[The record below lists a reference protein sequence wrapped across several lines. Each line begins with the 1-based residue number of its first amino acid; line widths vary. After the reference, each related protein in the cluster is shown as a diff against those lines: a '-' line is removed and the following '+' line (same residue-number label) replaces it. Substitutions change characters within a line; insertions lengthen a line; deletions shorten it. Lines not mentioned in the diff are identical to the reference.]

1 MSKTNKKPENSRTI
15 QEHKNMPTKHKSK
28 SKPDMNKPRTQAC
41 WKSITK
47 QQSSIKHHRLSTN
60 NYDLIK
66 IGFGAKIKLWI
77 KTQKS

>member
-1 MSKTNKKPENSRTI
+1 
-15 QEHKNMPTKHKSK
+15 MPTKHESK
-28 SKPDMNKPRTQAC
+28 SKPNMNKPRTQAC

-66 IGFGAKIKLWI
+66 IGFGAKKNSGLKLRNHDFFV
-77 KTQKS
+77 KLA